1 MNGPIHSGDDVALFI
16 DWENFKISLAVGH
29 RTPNVSALKE
39 EVSNHG
45 RVVVAKA
52 YADWVTRAPEL
63 RGASQFINDP
73 PALYAAGIEPVY
85 VPTRLALGSNSSRT
99 TRVKNSVDV
108 KMTADCIEI
117 AHSYPN
123 IGTYVL
129 VSGDSDFIHVINA
142 LRTMGKRVIIIGVS
156 WATSRRFA
164 DTVDA
169 LILYDQDI
177 DTVVPEEPAAATG
190 TGARAPSEPPPATG
204 GRGPARPSAPVG
216 KQDLAAIISAIEDII
231 RTERQAGGTPLLTSI
246 KQRLLRRYPDFD
258 EKKVGF
264 SGFKKLMSR
273 VAQEGNIR
281 LITAGL
287 VDWAIMAD
295 EETPADAK
303 ATESDSAQS
312 AEDDSS
318 DECPA
323 EVKRSRF
330 SFGRRRTPERQ
341 ETAAETP
348 EEPAEDVSTED
359 DSTEQPVESPTMA
372 AGSVDDE
379 PDDAPQDVP
388 EDVSPKIIGEFVSDD
403 AVAVPQT
410 TQINGLAAILAET
423 LPQLN
428 LPPSQPD
435 GLDGRRVADII
446 IMADTLEH
454 QEAVSHV
461 AFNFLVSEVCQ
472 ALDEGLKAEHLE
484 ITQRWG
490 QDFSR
495 TYVTKMV
502 RSLGNADLFTKG
514 WHTATDSESGRS
526 RRLRTFYLN
535 RTHPLVEKVLEDR
548 WASQESQDEP
558 VAAVSVAGPEP
569 AGPSEYGDSSDTIGT
584 STNEGTADST
594 EPSFL
599 SRIFRS
605 NR

>member
-85 VPTRLALGSNSSRT
+85 VPTRLALGSNSTRT

-177 DTVVPEEPAAATG
+177 DTVVPEEAAAASDARTPPEPAAA
-190 TGARAPSEPPPATG
+190 SG
-204 GRGPARPSAPVG
+204 GRGPARPSAPAG

-281 LITAGL
+281 LITVGL

-295 EETPADAK
+295 EETPEDAK
-303 ATESDSAQS
+303 GAGSNSAQS
-312 AEDDSS
+312 AEDDAQ
-318 DECPA
+318 EERPA

-341 ETAAETP
+341 ETAAEAP
-348 EEPAEDVSTED
+348 EEPPENE
-359 DSTEQPVESPTMA
+359 STEQPAESPTMT

-388 EDVSPKIIGEFVSDD
+388 EDGSPESIGEFVSDD

-410 TQINGLAAILAET
+410 TQVNGLAAILAET

-535 RTHPLVEKVLEDR
+535 RTHPLVEKVLQDR
-548 WASQESQDEP
+548 WAPQESQDEP
-558 VAAVSVAGPEP
+558 VAVESVSNAEP
-569 AGPSEYGDSSDTIGT
+569 AELSEYGDSSGT
-584 STNEGTADST
+584 TGPSTYEETADST

-599 SRIFRS
+599 SRFFRS